1 MITDLAACA
10 ESQTSILLWEKME
23 NSKDIEVNAHG
34 EVTHKKILDHR
45 RHTKKYLETTKEK
58 NR

>member
-23 NSKDIEVNAHG
+23 NSEDIEVNAHG
-34 EVTHKKILDHR
+34 EVNTQ
-45 RHTKKYLETTKEK
+45 K
-58 NR
+58 NIGS